1 VILAKENDLVLL
13 ISHDRKRYMLTLRA
27 GDRFHTHKGIVEHD
41 EIIGQPLGREIQS
54 HLGQSFMILQPSLY
68 DLLMNLKRSSQIIY
82 PKEIGP
88 ILLRMN
94 VGSGQ
99 RVIEAGTGSGALTLA
114 LAHSVRPD
122 GMVYSY
128 ETRADMLTVAR
139 HNLERVGLARYV
151 QFMQRDIAEGFT
163 ESDVDALFLDVR
175 EPWDYMPQVCEALAD
190 GGSFGALVPTCNQV
204 SWLLSEM
211 ERQPFTSIEV
221 MEVFERM
228 YKPVPARLRPADVMV
243 GHTGFLVFAR
253 KVALIP
259 ETEDD
264 QAADQAAHE
273 DLPAPPDDLTDPDQR
288 PPG

>member
-1 VILAKENDLVLL
+1 MILAQENDLVLL
-13 ISHDRKRYMLTLRA
+13 ISHDHKRYMLTLRA
-27 GDRFHTHKGIVEHD
+27 GDRFHTHKGIIEHD
-41 EIIGQPLGREIQS
+41 EIIGQPLGREIES

-128 ETRADMLTVAR
+128 EARDDMLKVAR
-139 HNLERVGLARYV
+139 QNLERVGLARYV
-151 QFMQRDIAEGFT
+151 QLMQRDIAQGFT
-163 ESDVDALFLDVR
+163 ETDVDALFLDVR
-175 EPWDYMPQVCEALAD
+175 EPWDYLAQVCEALAD
-190 GGSFGALVPTCNQV
+190 GGCFGALVPTCNQV

-228 YKPVPARLRPADVMV
+228 YKPVPARLRPADIMV

-253 KVALIP
+253 KVALMP
-259 ETEDD
+259 SAPDD
-264 QAADQAAHE
+264 AGADEASDDATSALAADLA
-273 DLPAPPDDLTDPDQR
+273 DPD
-288 PPG
+288 

>member
-1 VILAKENDLVLL
+1 MILAQENDLVLL
-13 ISHDRKRYMLTLRA
+13 ISHDHKRYMLTLRA
-27 GDRFHTHKGIVEHD
+27 GDRFHTHKGIIEHD
-41 EIIGQPLGREIQS
+41 EIIGQPLGREIES

-128 ETRADMLTVAR
+128 EARDDMLKVAR
-139 HNLERVGLARYV
+139 QNLERVGLARYV
-151 QFMQRDIAEGFT
+151 QLMQRDIAQGFT
-163 ESDVDALFLDVR
+163 ETDVDALFLDVR
-175 EPWDYMPQVCEALAD
+175 EPWDYLAQVCEALAD
-190 GGSFGALVPTCNQV
+190 GGCFGALVPTCNQV

-228 YKPVPARLRPADVMV
+228 YKPVPARLRPADIMV

-253 KVALIP
+253 KVALMP
-259 ETEDD
+259 S
-264 QAADQAAHE
+264 AADDAGADEASDDATSALAA
-273 DLPAPPDDLTDPDQR
+273 DLAGPD
-288 PPG
+288 

>member
-1 VILAKENDLVLL
+1 MKIAHANDLVLL
-13 ISHDRKRYMLTLRA
+13 ISHDRKRYMLTLRP
-27 GDRFHTHKGIVEHD
+27 GDRFHTHKGIIEHN
-41 EIIGQPLGREIQS
+41 EIIGQPLGREIRS

-94 VGSGQ
+94 VGCGQ
-99 RVIEAGTGSGALTLA
+99 RVIEAGTGSGALTIA
-114 LAHSVRPD
+114 LAHSVRPG

-128 ETRADMLTVAR
+128 EARDDMLAVAR
-139 HNLERVGLARYV
+139 HNLERVGLSDYV
-151 QFMQRDIAEGFT
+151 TLRQRDIVQGFDET
-163 ESDVDALFLDVR
+163 DVDALFLDVR
-175 EPWDYMPQVCEALAD
+175 EPWDFLPQVCAALAD
-190 GGSFGALVPTCNQV
+190 GGCFGALVPTTNQV

-228 YKPVPARLRPADVMV
+228 YKAVPARLRPADIMV

-253 KVALIP
+253 KVAMMEAPDGDLP
-259 ETEDD
+259 EDVEDD
-264 QAADQAAHE
+264 AP
-273 DLPAPPDDLTDPDQR
+273 DLPIPSTDDGDLA
-288 PPG
+288 